1 MKNKVNS
8 LDELIHL
15 ADVGEKV
22 SCPSVTYFKKS
33 VSADTMMQS
42 SARCLVKM
50 IRKGIYHNGGMAMPE
65 ANDYLELAK
74 AKMLSTGMTKVEMA
88 DKIGISRVAIYKFFK
103 SDNVGTKTLDGYLKA
118 LGIVIRHE

>member
-1 MKNKVNS
+1 
-8 LDELIHL
+8 
-15 ADVGEKV
+15 
-22 SCPSVTYFKKS
+22 
-33 VSADTMMQS
+33 
-42 SARCLVKM
+42 
-50 IRKGIYHNGGMAMPE
+50 MPE